1 MLQDLLPN
9 PDSLEPTRENTPSS
23 SSDPDATA
31 LSTDELEKIVQ
42 SRHDAPHRV
51 LGPHLAADG
60 TTIILRAF
68 IPSANR
74 VSVHFHRPTRGAHEM
89 RRIHDEGLFQAAIPG
104 DGELDYELIAVD
116 AEGQERRF
124 RDPYAFTAP
133 WFDGE
138 DQRLFLAGEH
148 VRLFDKLGAHPLER
162 DGVPGVMFA
171 VWAPHAL
178 RVSVVGTFNR
188 WDGRC
193 HQMRRVHGAG
203 VWEIFIPDVRAG
215 DLYKFEIKNA
225 EGGVFLRSDP
235 FAFRTETLPKSAS
248 VVDPAGRNLSWRD
261 TQWLSAGRKQ
271 LAAGPRAGIHA
282 IDLDECP
289 QSGTS
294 EGNRPALVER
304 VSAEALAAIA
314 EKGCS
319 YVEFVS
325 SAPGRWGSASGFA
338 PGEPCGTPEELLAFV
353 DACHAQGMGVIVPAF
368 DSRLPE
374 AFADMTWFDGTQLF
388 EAPADPHGPSWR
400 LFATERGEVRS
411 FLLSN
416 AAFWLERYHV
426 DGLRTDA
433 RCARLYRKLNE
444 LLPGGTGG
452 ARIIVSEPP
461 AIHGLS
467 RSEADRIAIGRHDK
481 PHAILGAHYSESARE
496 LTLRAMAPEASRV
509 SARSSEGIGIEY
521 ELRRIHPAGLFE
533 IVIPDAEPGGR
544 HRFQALRTDGSSYE
558 YLDAYGFTEFAVSD
572 FDQHLFGAGNHYRV
586 NERLGAHPRTE
597 GGVEGVGFA
606 LWAPNADGVGVV
618 GQFNGWDG
626 RRHQMTRHGV
636 SGIWETFIPEI
647 GEGELYKFEIRSNV
661 GHVLLK
667 SDPYALYSEVP
678 PATASVVY
686 RMQGA
691 YRWSDREWMARR
703 SSARWWEEP
712 IAIYEVHLGSW
723 MRGPNNEPLSYLQ
736 LAEELIPYVKKIG
749 FTHIELLP
757 VAEHPYEPS
766 WGYQVTGYYSPSSR
780 FGRPEG
786 LMQFVD
792 RCHENGI
799 GVLLDWVA
807 GHFPKDAHGLAYFDG
822 TCLYEHADPRQGE
835 HRDWGTLIFNYGR
848 HEVENFLIANA
859 RFWLEHYHFDGLR
872 VDAVASM
879 LYLDYSRPR
888 PGDWIPNKYGGR
900 ENLEAIE
907 FLKHTNVVVHG
918 EFPGVMTIAEEST
931 AWPNVSRPVDK
942 GGLGFGYKWNMGWMH
957 DVLAYMST
965 PMEQRRHHHSKLT
978 FGLVYAFAENYV
990 LSLSHDEVVHM
1001 KRSLLGRMPGN
1012 DSERFANLRLLY
1024 AFMYAHPG
1032 KKLLFMGAEFG
1043 QVGEWDHS
1051 RGLEWQLLEFD
1062 QHRQVQAFVR
1072 DLNRLYRT
1080 ERAFFESDFKGV
1092 GFEWLDVDN
1101 AEQCTVAFLRK
1112 AKDPRNALLFILNFS
1127 NVSRQEHRVGVP
1139 YPGPYKQLLNSN
1151 APIYGGSGEGVAAG
1165 QLWAEEVPWHAR
1177 EFSIKIT
1184 LPALSAIILK
1194 PGAPDTVPLLAP
1206 AV

>member
-1 MLQDLLPN
+1 
-9 PDSLEPTRENTPSS
+9 
-23 SSDPDATA
+23 
-31 LSTDELEKIVQ
+31 
-42 SRHDAPHRV
+42 
-51 LGPHLAADG
+51 
-60 TTIILRAF
+60 
-68 IPSANR
+68 
-74 VSVHFHRPTRGAHEM
+74 
-89 RRIHDEGLFQAAIPG
+89 
-104 DGELDYELIAVD
+104 
-116 AEGQERRF
+116 
-124 RDPYAFTAP
+124 
-133 WFDGE
+133 
-138 DQRLFLAGEH
+138 
-148 VRLFDKLGAHPLER
+148 
-162 DGVPGVMFA
+162 
-171 VWAPHAL
+171 
-178 RVSVVGTFNR
+178 
-188 WDGRC
+188 
-193 HQMRRVHGAG
+193 
-203 VWEIFIPDVRAG
+203 
-215 DLYKFEIKNA
+215 
-225 EGGVFLRSDP
+225 
-235 FAFRTETLPKSAS
+235 
-248 VVDPAGRNLSWRD
+248 
-261 TQWLSAGRKQ
+261 
-271 LAAGPRAGIHA
+271 
-282 IDLDECP
+282 
-289 QSGTS
+289 
-294 EGNRPALVER
+294 
-304 VSAEALAAIA
+304 
-314 EKGCS
+314 
-319 YVEFVS
+319 
-325 SAPGRWGSASGFA
+325 
-338 PGEPCGTPEELLAFV
+338 
-353 DACHAQGMGVIVPAF
+353 
-368 DSRLPE
+368 
-374 AFADMTWFDGTQLF
+374 
-388 EAPADPHGPSWR
+388 
-400 LFATERGEVRS
+400 
-411 FLLSN
+411 
-416 AAFWLERYHV
+416 
-426 DGLRTDA
+426 
-433 RCARLYRKLNE
+433 
-444 LLPGGTGG
+444 
-452 ARIIVSEPP
+452 
-461 AIHGLS
+461 
-467 RSEADRIAIGRHDK
+467 
-481 PHAILGAHYSESARE
+481 
-496 LTLRAMAPEASRV
+496 
-509 SARSSEGIGIEY
+509 
-521 ELRRIHPAGLFE
+521 
-533 IVIPDAEPGGR
+533 
-544 HRFQALRTDGSSYE
+544 
-558 YLDAYGFTEFAVSD
+558 
-572 FDQHLFGAGNHYRV
+572 
-586 NERLGAHPRTE
+586 
-597 GGVEGVGFA
+597 
-606 LWAPNADGVGVV
+606 
-618 GQFNGWDG
+618 
-626 RRHQMTRHGV
+626 
-636 SGIWETFIPEI
+636 
-647 GEGELYKFEIRSNV
+647 
-661 GHVLLK
+661 
-667 SDPYALYSEVP
+667 
-678 PATASVVY
+678 
-686 RMQGA
+686 
-691 YRWSDREWMARR
+691 
-703 SSARWWEEP
+703 
-712 IAIYEVHLGSW
+712 